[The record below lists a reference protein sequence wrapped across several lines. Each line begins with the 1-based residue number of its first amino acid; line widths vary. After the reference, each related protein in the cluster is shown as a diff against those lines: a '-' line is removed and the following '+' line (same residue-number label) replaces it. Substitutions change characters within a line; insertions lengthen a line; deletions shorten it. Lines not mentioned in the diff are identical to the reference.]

1 MKIKTLLCVLL
12 CISVTCRAVDIGSD
26 TAVTRFNAQQLIQD
40 GDRVAGFAW
49 LTGGFLVGGHT
60 VDWTFDS
67 VFPVDGPLAMAFG
80 TMSLNQ
86 DLVMTNNGT
95 LQQMGNINGN
105 NHIFELAQSAD
116 CIPAESGGAVG
127 CSITF
132 TAQQDYSNTVNS
144 VDFSFDSLYITVGT
158 DAGGGVN
165 ELHVAEIVNEGA
177 ITPRASAALGKT
189 IFSVAWHPSK
199 DYIAVGAASGAGD
212 ELFTYTFNRSANTLT
227 LIDSISL
234 GGVGNTVNEVA
245 WNPDG
250 DRLAAA
256 TDVNAG
262 ELRVYVINANG
273 TFGTSITVDT
283 TPDAN
288 AVDWNKTGQYLLVG
302 FDASGTSDE
311 LRVYTFTK
319 GSPDTL
325 VLNASFDGGRQINAV
340 SWNKAVDSNG
350 ELVIGAQTGTDRAR
364 VFRHNPGAGTLT
376 PIDGD
381 GGTAV
386 NAVNWHIDG
395 RCIAAGL
402 QNNSEGSGGELRIY
416 GFVDEILDLEDD
428 NEIGQD
434 VLTVRWSPN
443 GRLLA
448 MGDNNL
454 GGAIPSVQLYH
465 LDSKFIDTS
474 RVTFDNVN
482 ILCNGNVTFN
492 APAIVFTGESSIQGE
507 EHLVSFSP
515 TFSIEIGPNSSL
527 LLRDMQLIGLSGK
540 NLSFADN
547 TSTVIFQDM
556 EIVLHEDYIMDTGHF
571 EVVSNVHLSGG
582 GSFIYQSSEV
592 STIKSQIP
600 QEPVPIN
607 GLQECR
613 PGSTGRFFIE
623 NETTFSYDVALSSTL
638 LQLEGN
644 FAYLV
649 LDNGYLAI
657 TESLELTKGNFIAQG
672 RSGITAG
679 NSLSFGNGNAEN
691 NLHIEMKATQLE
703 VTGNLINNNV

>member
-1 MKIKTLLCVLL
+1 MKIKTLLCILL
-12 CISVTCRAVDIGSD
+12 CISVTCRSVDIGSD

-86 DLVMTNNGT
+86 DLVMANNGT
-95 LQQMGNINGN
+95 LQHMGNINGN

-144 VDFSFDSLYITVGT
+144 VDFSFDSLYITAGT
-158 DAGGGVN
+158 NAGGGVN

-199 DYIAVGAASGAGD
+199 DYIAVGADSGTGD

-386 NAVNWHIDG
+386 NAINWHIDG

-465 LDSKFIDTS
+465 LDSKVIDTS

-482 ILCNGNVTFN
+482 IICNGNVTFN
-492 APAIVFTGESSIQGE
+492 APAIVFTGESSIDGE
-507 EHLVSFSP
+507 DHLISFSP
-515 TFSIEIGPNSSL
+515 TFSIEIASNSSL
-527 LLRDMQLIGLSGK
+527 LLKDMTLSGLSGK
-540 NLSFADN
+540 NLSLVDS
-547 TSTVIFQDM
+547 TSTITFQNV
-556 EIVLHEDYIMDTGHF
+556 EILLNDTYTMDKGHF
-571 EVVSNVHLSGG
+571 EVIQSMYILGG
-582 GSFIYQSSEV
+582 GTFVYQSSE
-592 STIKSQIP
+592 SSIITSR
-600 QEPVPIN
+600 VPAPPMSLN
-607 GLQECR
+607 GLDECQ
-613 PGSTGRFFIE
+613 PGSCGHLIIK
-623 NETTFSYDVALSSTL
+623 NGSTFNYDVISSFTL
-638 LQLEGN
+638 LQLEGGMAS
-644 FAYLV
+644 FK
-649 LDNGYLAI
+649 LDSGNLQI
-657 TESLELTKGNFIAQG
+657 TESLELTKGAFMVQG
-672 RSGITAG
+672 RSTISAG
-679 NSLSFGNGNAEN
+679 NSISFGDGIPAN
-691 NLHIEMKATQLE
+691 NCNIRIGSQLE